1 MKMVIIANSI
11 KINSIFCN
19 STKLANQ
26 ALIKESDRSLSHTP
40 LVIIYLELFWN
51 RIILLHTHP

>member
-26 ALIKESDRSLSHTP
+26 ALIKESDRSLLHTP
-40 LVIIYLELFWN
+40 LRNISKLKLQVN
-51 RIILLHTHP
+51 